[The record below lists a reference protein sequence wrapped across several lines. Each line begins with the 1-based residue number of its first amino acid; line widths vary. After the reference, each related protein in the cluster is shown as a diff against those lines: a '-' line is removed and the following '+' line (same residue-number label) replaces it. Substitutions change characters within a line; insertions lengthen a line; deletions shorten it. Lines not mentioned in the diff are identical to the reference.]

1 MAWAMVFPGQGSQS
15 LGMLDDALPHPVVA
29 ATLAQASEI
38 LATDV
43 PALMRE
49 GPIEQLN
56 RTEWTQPILL
66 AASVA
71 LYRLWRAEGG
81 AEPDYMAGHSLGEYS
96 ALVCAG
102 ALDYVEALALVR
114 ERGRLMQSAVPA
126 GVGLM
131 AAILGLED
139 AKVVEVCRAA
149 SGPSGVVEAVNFN
162 APGQVVIAGHRAAV
176 ELAMHACK
184 EAGAKRALELA
195 VSVPAHSSLMQPAA
209 ERLAIP
215 LAACH
220 LQRPRIT
227 VLHNVDAAPA
237 DDVADLQHRLL
248 RQLHQPV
255 QWVATGEAL
264 RAREVTQV
272 LECGPG
278 KVLVGLMKRIAGLQA
293 LPMDSAAA
301 RAEAHAALSA

>member
-15 LGMLDDALPHPVVA
+15 LGMLHDALPHAVVA
-29 ATLAQASEI
+29 ATLAQASEV
-38 LATDV
+38 LGCDV
-43 PALMRE
+43 PALMRD
-49 GPIEQLN
+49 GPLEQLN

-102 ALDYVEALALVR
+102 ALDYAEALQLVR

-139 AKVVEVCRAA
+139 AKVVEICRAA
-149 SGPSGVVEAVNFN
+149 SAEQAVVEAVNFN

-176 ELAMHACK
+176 IAAMDACK
-184 EAGAKRALELA
+184 AAGAKRALELA

-209 ERLAIP
+209 QQLAVS
-215 LAACH
+215 LAACQ
-220 LQRPRIT
+220 LRLPQIR
-227 VLHNVDAAPA
+227 VLHNIDAAPA
-237 DDVADLQHRLL
+237 SDVADLQQRLL
-248 RQLHQPV
+248 RQLYHPV

-264 RAREVTQV
+264 RAHAVTQV

-278 KVLVGLMKRIAGLQA
+278 KVLVGLMKRIDGLQV
-293 LPMDSAAA
+293 LPLDGEAA
-301 RAEAHAALSA
+301 RAEAHAALAM